1 VSGPGP
7 SIWQLVERR
16 VADTP
21 DAVCLVEED
30 GTPISFAAWADM
42 ARRAA
47 AGLHG
52 LGVGAGSVVSWQL
65 PSRLEATVLLGA
77 LARLGAVQNPLLP
90 IYRERELRF
99 ITAQAAP
106 DLLVTPTVW
115 RGFDHGALAREVT
128 AGTTTRL
135 LTVDAVDDLPRGDP
149 TTLPPAPPS
158 DDADSVRWLF
168 YTSGTTADPKGAR
181 HRDAS
186 IRTGATAVARRLEL
200 TPADRYPIVFPFTHI
215 GGVGMFVA
223 QLVSGCSAL
232 LIEQFDPDGSPAL
245 MAEHGITIA
254 TGGTPMALLLL
265 AAQRRDSTTA
275 LLPDVRAVMTG
286 AAPKPDA
293 LHAELRAELGG
304 VGAVSVYGL
313 TEAPFAAVSGIDDP
327 EEAKARSEG
336 RSIEGADI
344 RIVGDD
350 GRQCAPGVDGEIRI
364 GGTILCTGYL
374 DSSRDA
380 ESFDAEGFLR
390 TGDLGHLDAD
400 GFLHV
405 TGRIKDV
412 IIRKGE
418 NVAATE
424 VEAVLYTHP
433 DIADVAVV
441 GLPDTRTGERACAV
455 VVAVEGRA
463 VPDLSSL
470 ADHCR
475 AEGLATQKIPEQVE
489 GRDELPRNASGK
501 VLKYVLRE
509 ELADD

>member
-1 VSGPGP
+1 
-7 SIWQLVERR
+7 
-16 VADTP
+16 
-21 DAVCLVEED
+21 
-30 GTPISFAAWADM
+30 
-42 ARRAA
+42 
-47 AGLHG
+47 
-52 LGVGAGSVVSWQL
+52 
-65 PSRLEATVLLGA
+65 
-77 LARLGAVQNPLLP
+77 
-90 IYRERELRF
+90 
-99 ITAQAAP
+99 
-106 DLLVTPTVW
+106 
-115 RGFDHGALAREVT
+115 
-128 AGTTTRL
+128 
-135 LTVDAVDDLPRGDP
+135 
-149 TTLPPAPPS
+149 
-158 DDADSVRWLF
+158 
-168 YTSGTTADPKGAR
+168 
-181 HRDAS
+181 
-186 IRTGATAVARRLEL
+186 
-200 TPADRYPIVFPFTHI
+200 
-215 GGVGMFVA
+215 
-223 QLVSGCSAL
+223 
-232 LIEQFDPDGSPAL
+232 
-245 MAEHGITIA
+245 
-254 TGGTPMALLLL
+254 
-265 AAQRRDSTTA
+265 
-275 LLPDVRAVMTG
+275 MTG